1 MSFFLQL
8 NTKEDILKIVV
19 NQTVFDFPYPFNL
32 TGKLT
37 PYITVYMQTNL
48 DTRIVFILFSMI
60 SMISV
65 FSCIK
70 EPKVAERQ
78 RKGTGKVI
86 KYTTCKF
93 HAAV

>member
-1 MSFFLQL
+1 MQ
-8 NTKEDILKIVV
+8 K
-19 NQTVFDFPYPFNL
+19 NL
-32 TGKLT
+32 A
-37 PYITVYMQTNL
+37 
-48 DTRIVFILFSMI
+48 TRIVFILFSMI

-93 HAAV
+93 HAAVWSANVCFSALCWGYAITVLQSTHKKHKS